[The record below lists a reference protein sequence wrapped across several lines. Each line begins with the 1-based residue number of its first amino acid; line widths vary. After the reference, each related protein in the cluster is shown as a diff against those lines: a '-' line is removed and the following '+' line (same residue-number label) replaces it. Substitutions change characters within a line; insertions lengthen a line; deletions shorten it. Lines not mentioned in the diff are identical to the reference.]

1 MHSRVT
7 KNKTPRTIHVR
18 VQQNNIRNVIT
29 NNRSY
34 SKKPARSE
42 SSKKT
47 DHLSQSSS
55 YNTIQSINS
64 NKIYSSV
71 TKKLLIRNSN
81 H

>member
-1 MHSRVT
+1 MYSRVT
-7 KNKTPRTIHVR
+7 KKKTPRTIHVR
-18 VQQNNIRNVIT
+18 IRPDNIRNVIT

-34 SKKPARSE
+34 SKKSTKSD

-47 DHLSQSSS
+47 SHWSQSSS